1 MLFHTEVNH
10 EKEKKEQENAAY
22 FIGDAL
28 ATCLRLDSSS
38 SARIEATRISMQILL
53 QDGIDRNNVCS
64 AIVIEA
70 LIDLVKHVK
79 AVELDQWDSSGVAEG
94 TKDAILGSFRESS
107 SKSHLMRVV
116 LPLIEDKYSDQT
128 LKFMAKAM
136 NSVEN
141 AWDEALAVEL
151 FILAFEKDRERETY
165 QKRVCGRLLS
175 VILMNSSSS
184 AVCTFISER
193 VDAIVEVLERINRGE
208 SNTDADATNVLNAFI
223 IMNGLYQKCSKEQIA
238 NVRPKLQNTAEKQKN
253 LNQIVS
259 TRALVEIKGK
269 GASGKAIFEV
279 DKELCLRI
287 RQVCFETFSALLNR
301 TQTKEKIV
309 KFFDTLLQGDAQ
321 RFNGL
326 IDGNSHA
333 IWNRYGQ
340 NTKHLECCKM
350 RAKRREKMHFRLQC
364 FLPRY

>member
-1 MLFHTEVNH
+1 
-10 EKEKKEQENAAY
+10 
-22 FIGDAL
+22 
-28 ATCLRLDSSS
+28 
-38 SARIEATRISMQILL
+38 
-53 QDGIDRNNVCS
+53 
-64 AIVIEA
+64 
-70 LIDLVKHVK
+70 
-79 AVELDQWDSSGVAEG
+79 
-94 TKDAILGSFRESS
+94 
-107 SKSHLMRVV
+107 MRVV

-128 LKFMAKAM
+128 LKFMTKAM

-151 FILAFEKDRERETY
+151 FILAFEKDRETY

-193 VDAIVEVLERINRGE
+193 VDAIVEVLERNNRGE

-223 IMNGLYQKCSKEQIA
+223 IMNGLYQQCSKEQIA

-269 GASGKAIFEV
+269 GASGKTIFEV

-326 IDGNSHA
+326 IDGNSPCYMEP
-333 IWNRYGQ
+333 IWSKYETPGVLQDASKAEGENALPFTMLSSTLL
-340 NTKHLECCKM
+340 NLDPTLTIKTNAEPTEL
-350 RAKRREKMHFRLQC
+350 AKNNVSH
-364 FLPRY
+364 PRMDAC